1 MAARLQDHY
10 KVLFKGAQG
19 IWRVWRKGVGE
30 GVGEGRSEEWE
41 GVGWDMGTGKGYGVK
56 GSYLIPYTCT
66 LVEGETQYMLLIRL
80 CVLATSIPSTVCIR
94 V

>member
-1 MAARLQDHY
+1 MQTIWQLDCRITTRFFSREH
-10 KVLFKGAQG
+10 KVYM
-19 IWRVWRKGVGE
+19 VWRK

-56 GSYLIPYTCT
+56 GSNLIPYTCT